1 MCDTLHLASIGEVY
15 HIFREE
21 LIPMLLKVFHDIERE
36 QTFLNTFCEAT
47 IAVIPKLDKEPG
59 TNGPHL

>member
-21 LIPMLLKVFHDIERE
+21 LIPMLLKVFHIIQKELIL
-36 QTFLNTFCEAT
+36 TNSFYKASFTL
-47 IAVIPKLDKEPG
+47 IPKPG
-59 TNGPHL
+59 KNKF